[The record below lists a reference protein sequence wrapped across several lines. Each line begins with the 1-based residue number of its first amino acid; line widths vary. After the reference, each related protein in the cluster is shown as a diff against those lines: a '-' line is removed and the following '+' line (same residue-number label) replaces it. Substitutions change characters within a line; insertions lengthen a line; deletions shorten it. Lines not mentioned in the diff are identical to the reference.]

1 MRENQPKYDGVRWR
15 GQGKVRRGKNRKM
28 KVKTHQRVADKRE
41 GGYAAV
47 QGVNKEDER
56 TE

>member
-1 MRENQPKYDGVRWR
+1 MEG
-15 GQGKVRRGKNRKM
+15 GQGKVKRGKNRKM

-47 QGVNKEDER
+47 QGVNKEDQR